1 MTEDGLTYVGQELE
15 IFVHA
20 VNWKSYWA
28 SNIHNWIKGDVLEVG
43 AGIGANTALLYHPA
57 VKSWL
62 CLEPDPQLA
71 SHVTHAT
78 AELPSCHVITGTV
91 AAVQQQRFDC
101 ILYIDVLE
109 HIETDR
115 DEIAASAKL
124 LRPGGHLIVLSPAH
138 QFLFSNFDA
147 AIGHYRRYAKSS
159 LRRLLPANCFQEA
172 LFYLDSVG
180 MFASLA
186 NRLMLRQSLPTV
198 KQIKTWDSYIVPVSR
213 VVDPLLGKM
222 LGKTIISVFTRS
234 DQEVHA

>member
-1 MTEDGLTYVGQELE
+1 MPEDGLTYVGQELD

-20 VNWKSYWA
+20 VRWKSYWA
-28 SNIHNWIKGDVLEVG
+28 SSIQPWIKGEVLEVG
-43 AGIGANTALLYHPA
+43 AGIGANTALLYHSG
-57 VKSWL
+57 VQSWL

-71 SHVTHAT
+71 SQVTRAT
-78 AELPSCHVITGTV
+78 AGLPSCHVIAGTIG
-91 AAVQQQRFDC
+91 AVPQHRFDS

-109 HIETDR
+109 HIDADR
-115 DEIAASAKL
+115 DEIVASANL

-138 QFLFSNFDA
+138 QFLFSKFDA
-147 AIGHYRRYAKSS
+147 TIGHYRRYTKSS

-198 KQIKTWDSYIVPVSR
+198 AQIKTWDSYIIPISR
-213 VVDPLLGKM
+213 VMDPILGNM
-222 LGKTIISVFTRS
+222 LGKTIVSVFTRS
-234 DQEVHA
+234 SQEVRA